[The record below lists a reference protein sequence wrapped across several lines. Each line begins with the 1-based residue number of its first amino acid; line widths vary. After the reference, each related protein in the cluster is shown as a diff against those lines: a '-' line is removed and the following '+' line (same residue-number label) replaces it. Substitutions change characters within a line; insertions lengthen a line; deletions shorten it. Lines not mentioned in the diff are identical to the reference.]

1 MNTMFTGCWHGH
13 PEPPPILIY
22 PRAARV
28 DQVDDYH
35 GTKVADPYRWLED
48 DNSDAT
54 KAWVEAENKVTFDFL
69 DKIPERAAI
78 RERLTQLWNYERFS
92 IPGKEGG
99 RYFLTRNDGLQNQG
113 VLYVMD
119 SLSAEPRLLLDPNTL
134 SADGT
139 VALTSTSISHDGNLV
154 AYGLAKAG
162 SDWEDFK
169 VRDVRTGQDLP
180 DEIHWVKFSGASWTK
195 NNDGFYY
202 SRFDEPKPG
211 DQPGDPREIGGQ

>member
-1 MNTMFTGCWHGH
+1 MRMPFARPGMVMLLCAFALLAFAIALFAADDAPTPALT
-13 PEPPPILIY
+13 Y
-22 PRAARV
+22 PHAKTV
-28 DQVDDYH
+28 NQIDDYH
-35 GTKVADPYRWLED
+35 GVKVPDPYRWLED
-48 DNSDAT
+48 TDSPET
-54 KAWVEAENKVTFDFL
+54 REWIEAENKLTFQYL
-69 DKIPERAAI
+69 EQIPYRQAI
-78 RERLTQLWNYERFS
+78 HDRLKTLWNYERFS
-92 IPGKEGG
+92 VPEQQGG
-99 RYFLTRNDGLQNQG
+99 RYFYQHNTGLQNQS
-113 VLYVMD
+113 VLLVAD

-202 SRFDEPKPG
+202 SRF
-211 DQPGDPREIGGQ
+211 